1 MGPMG
6 SRVACICMCMC
17 MYAGPMGPMGSRAAQ
32 LARELRARLKG
43 GACRVGG
50 PCRRVRP
57 RVHGTVHPRVHGT
70 VHPRVH
76 MRVEHFLGVMQAG
89 GGVLRRGVL
98 SRLAGAMWL
107 LSATIAAMVIAA
119 TVIAFGG
126 AVRPRLTRC
135 R

>member
-57 RVHGTVHPRVHGT
+57 RVHGTVHPRVH
-70 VHPRVH
+70 

-119 TVIAFGG
+119 MVIAFGG
-126 AVRPRLTRC
+126 AVRQRLTRC